1 MIQLYIYIFLLVLS
15 LFTPANGQGNH
26 SLGPESFQW
35 QWSAPGAPE
44 FRISGA
50 HCTHGASW
58 FQFGGFS
65 EELRTCM
72 RDLWV
77 LSSTDP
83 GDVSPSWS
91 RLSIQQGD
99 GPDIVVGPF
108 SFQIS
113 S

>member
-1 MIQLYIYIFLLVLS
+1 
-15 LFTPANGQGNH
+15 
-26 SLGPESFQW
+26 
-35 QWSAPGAPE
+35 
-44 FRISGA
+44 
-50 HCTHGASW
+50 
-58 FQFGGFS
+58 
-65 EELRTCM
+65 M